1 MNPRMTTGLVAAVIA
16 TMLASAFAQAPARV
30 SKPGQYEGYS
40 TASYDGVERTSF
52 YIPMRDGVKLAAD
65 LYRPTKNGV
74 VASEKLP
81 VIWSHTPYN
90 RRGRNTPMEA
100 LIKHGYNVA
109 VVDFRGVYASYGSNK
124 GYNRGEWIE
133 PAKNDAYDVTEWFA
147 KQAYSNGNIGM
158 WGCSAVGGSQ
168 MQAATTRPPSLK
180 AVVPQSAEFEPYP
193 VWVLGGMAAKT
204 PVGTPTAGGGTNQVA
219 QRDRSAVA
227 VDGPDGAAEL
237 AKAIASHA
245 GNVDSPGVLPYR
257 DSVSTTVGVPWW
269 MVTNPS
275 AHLAALKRPGMGV
288 MVTANWDEAGTR
300 HGAFSTLRNLTP
312 GTVKM
317 IVGPGGHCGWNVAL
331 SQAGMDIDIEQL
343 RFFDYWLKG
352 VKNGVMDEDPVTY
365 YTYNASEGR
374 AWQTARTWPPT
385 SRSTDYFLSATSL
398 STSKPS
404 KSGTT
409 AAPMVAP
416 VRLSSISVTTAQ
428 GSVSYETEPLQ
439 AATEVT
445 GDPVVSLWISTEAA
459 DTDVI
464 AKLEDVAPDGTAR
477 SYQMLGGLRASVR
490 KLGTAPYDNR
500 GLPWHPSR
508 QADVSPLKAGEV
520 VELKFALLPMS
531 YVFKAGHRIR
541 LSLHFTDPAGGA
553 PQSVTV
559 HEGGRNASQI
569 TLPVVAKP

>member
-1 MNPRMTTGLVAAVIA
+1 MNQRISIGVAAAVM
-16 TMLASAFAQAPARV
+16 TVSLASAFAQAPARV
-30 SKPGQYEGYS
+30 SKPGQYSGYS
-40 TASYDGVERTSF
+40 TATYDGVERTSF

-74 VASEKLP
+74 AASEKLP

-90 RRGRNTPMEA
+90 RRGRATPEEA

-109 VVDFRGVYASYGSNK
+109 VVDFRGVYASYGANK
-124 GYNRGEWIE
+124 GYNRGEWID

-147 KQAYSNGNIGM
+147 RQSYSNGNIGM

-180 AVVPQSAEFEPYP
+180 AVVPQSAEFDPYP
-193 VWVLGGMAAKT
+193 VWVLGGMAAKAN
-204 PVGTPTAGGGTNQVA
+204 VGTPTAEGGTNQVV

-227 VDGPDGAAEL
+227 VDGPAGADEL

-245 GNVDSPGVLPYR
+245 GNFDSPGQLPYR
-257 DSVSTTVGVPWW
+257 DSVSTAVGVPWW

-275 AHLAALKRPGMGV
+275 AHLEALKRPGMGV

-300 HGAFSTLRNLTP
+300 HGAFSTMRNLTP

-317 IVGPGGHCGWNVAL
+317 LVGPGAHCGWNVAL
-331 SQAGMDIDIEQL
+331 REAGMDIDVEQL

-352 VKNGVMDEDPVTY
+352 VKNGVMEEDPVTY
-365 YTYNASEGR
+365 FTYNAPAGK
-374 AWQTARTWPPT
+374 AWQTAKSWPPK
-385 SRSTDYFLSATSL
+385 SRQTDYFLTAKAL
-398 STSKPS
+398 SRDKPS
-404 KSGTT
+404 KSGTL

-416 VRLSSISVTTAQ
+416 VRISSISVTTGT
-428 GSVSYETEPLQ
+428 GSVGYETAPLQ
-439 AATEVT
+439 SETEVT
-445 GDPVVSLWISTEAA
+445 GDPVVSLWISTAAA

-464 AKLEDVAPDGTAR
+464 AKLDDVAPDGTAK

-500 GLPWHPSR
+500 GLPWHPAR
-508 QADVSPLKAGEV
+508 QADVAPLKAGET

-531 YVFKAGHRIR
+531 YVFKTGHRIR
-541 LSLHFTDPAGGA
+541 LTLSFSDPADGA
-553 PQSVTV
+553 AQAVTV

-569 TLPVVAKP
+569 SLPVVAK